1 MCIVCSHC
9 IHTVYCDVYKVT
21 KNNETFWQLLTL
33 LPILL
38 SSSWAPSPPSEAASS
53 SAPKH
58 LKGCWKL
65 CMIMWQEQLPQCS
78 SSSILS
84 WRRSGKLWELCTNK
98 FEQEIRETFT
108 AFLKPLTVEA
118 LSIKRNVHSAFVF
131 MIAFEN
137 LISIDL
143 ESCCF
148 SNRGGGTMVVPWCW
162 FIVFKQM

>member
-1 MCIVCSHC
+1 MKKNTLYIMCIVCSHC

-84 WRRSGKLWELCTNK
+84 WRRSGKLWELCRNK
-98 FEQEIRETFT
+98 FQQEIRETFT
-108 AFLKPLTVEA
+108 AFLKTLTSPWNLY
-118 LSIKRNVHSAFVF
+118 LSIEKCS
-131 MIAFEN
+131 
-137 LISIDL
+137 LSICLHDRVWK
-143 ESCCF
+143 F
-148 SNRGGGTMVVPWCW
+148 NFHW
-162 FIVFKQM
+162 FGIMLLF